1 MNSKDAVVN
10 KLMKDGLSREKAEA
24 EYRNI
29 RSQIMNMIY
38 DGRGVSAT
46 EDVFM
51 EMTGLEPDYME
62 GMIL

>member
-24 EYRNI
+24 KYRNI

-38 DGRGVSAT
+38 DGRGV
-46 EDVFM
+46 
-51 EMTGLEPDYME
+51 
-62 GMIL
+62 